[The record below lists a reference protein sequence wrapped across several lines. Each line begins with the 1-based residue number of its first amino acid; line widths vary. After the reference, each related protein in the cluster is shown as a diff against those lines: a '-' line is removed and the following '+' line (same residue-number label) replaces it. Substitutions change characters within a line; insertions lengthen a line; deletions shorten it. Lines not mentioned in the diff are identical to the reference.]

1 MLVSSLALASE
12 DVAVRFYLP
21 YLNCYA
27 NPFTFKAMAS
37 YFTMGP
43 NSLIFTYFQYSQGKL
58 CKRFHLSNT
67 LKCSEKHFI
76 DQHSK
81 KMLNMYIFK
90 KDLASKC
97 HGSYRN
103 PFTKERKSRA
113 MFSFHFFFVTFFS
126 FHIFCQI
133 LYHRK
138 WNTSAVTMSTFQM
151 SWIYR

>member
-12 DVAVRFYLP
+12 DVAVRFCPP

-43 NSLIFTYFQYSQGKL
+43 NSQIFTYFQYSQGKL
-58 CKRFHLSNT
+58 CKRFHLSNA

-76 DQHSK
+76 DQNSK
-81 KMLNMYIFK
+81 KMLNTF
-90 KDLASKC
+90 SKRIWPQSVTEVTETHLLKSEKVELC
-97 HGSYRN
+97 FL
-103 PFTKERKSRA
+103 FT
-113 MFSFHFFFVTFFS
+113 FFVTFF
-126 FHIFCQI
+126 FCHIFCQI

-151 SWIYR
+151 S

>member
-12 DVAVRFYLP
+12 DVAGRFCRP

-43 NSLIFTYFQYSQGKL
+43 NSQIFTYFQYSQGKL
-58 CKRFHLSNT
+58 CKRFHLSNA

-76 DQHSK
+76 DQNSK
-81 KMLNMYIFK
+81 KMLNTF
-90 KDLASKC
+90 SKRISPQSVTEVTET
-97 HGSYRN
+97 HLL
-103 PFTKERKSRA
+103 KSEKVEL
-113 MFSFHFFFVTFFS
+113 FSFHFLFLFVTFFFS

-151 SWIYR
+151 S

>member
-12 DVAVRFYLP
+12 DVAVRFCPP

-43 NSLIFTYFQYSQGKL
+43 NSLIFTHFQYSQGKL
-58 CKRFHLSNT
+58 CKENSKCTEMFRKTFHR
-67 LKCSEKHFI
+67 
-76 DQHSK
+76 SK
-81 KMLNMYIFK
+81 QQKNVKYIFK
-90 KDLASKC
+90 KDLASKF

-113 MFSFHFFFVTFFS
+113 MFSFHFFCHFLFTFFVK
-126 FHIFCQI
+126 FYTIVNGTLPQ
-133 LYHRK
+133 
-138 WNTSAVTMSTFQM
+138 
-151 SWIYR
+151 